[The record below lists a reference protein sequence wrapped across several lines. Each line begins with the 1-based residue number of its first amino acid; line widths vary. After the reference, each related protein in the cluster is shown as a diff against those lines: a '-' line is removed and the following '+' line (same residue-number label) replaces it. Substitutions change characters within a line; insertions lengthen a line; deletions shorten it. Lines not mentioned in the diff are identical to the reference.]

1 MFSTREDIIAVLLEV
16 DSDLR
21 SRNEQLTLSIVGY
34 SAIVMAMLNNRG
46 SNDIDV
52 MYDRFS
58 TVLRQHGLEV
68 FSESY
73 FHFHPQYKIRLTL
86 IEAEFSHLVAYYTD
100 PHDIFLLKLNA
111 FREKDKSDLRYM
123 IENRVVQLQ
132 LLDQLFVEW
141 NHHWFHDSLEIAEN
155 YKQVRGSY
163 GSD

>member
-1 MFSTREDIIAVLLEV
+1 
-16 DSDLR
+16 LR
-21 SRNEQLTLSIVGY
+21 KRGERLNLSIVGY
-34 SAIVMAMLNNRG
+34 SAIVMANLNNRG

-73 FHFHPQYKIRLTL
+73 FHFHPQYSSRLTL
-86 IEAEFSHLVAYYTD
+86 IEAGFTHLVAYNTD

-123 IENRVVQLQ
+123 IDNQVVQLG
-132 LLDQLFVEW
+132 LLDQLFMEW
-141 NHHWFHDSLEIAEN
+141 NRHWFHDNIEIAAN
-155 YKQVRGSY
+155 YSLVRGSY
-163 GSD
+163 GSDKDL

>member
-21 SRNEQLTLSIVGY
+21 KRDEKLTLTLIGY
-34 SAIVMAMLNNRG
+34 SAIVMTSLNNRG

-52 MYDRFS
+52 IYDRFS
-58 TVLRQHGLEV
+58 TVLRQRGLEV

-73 FHFHPQYKIRLTL
+73 FHFHPAYKSRVHL
-86 IEAEFSHLVAYYTD
+86 IEAGFTHLAAYSTD

-123 IENRVVQLQ
+123 IENQLVQLE
-132 LLDQLFVEW
+132 LLDQLFREW
-141 NHHWFHDSLEIAEN
+141 NLHWFHDNQEIEEN
-155 YKQVRGSY
+155 YTQVRGSY
-163 GSD
+163 DSD